1 MSDEFWLGRGLR
13 QGCPL
18 SPILFNLLV
27 ADLEEILKKGC
38 WSWHWRIEEGRIFSL
53 TYADD
58 MVLVA
63 EDEEGMK
70 AMIAR
75 LERLDEKRLEVN
87 EKTKILIF
95 KKGGGRRKKISW
107 RWKNKV
113 IEEVKK
119 MKYLGCFSKKW

>member
-1 MSDEFWLGRGLR
+1 MA
-13 QGCPL
+13 C
-18 SPILFNLLV
+18 
-27 ADLEEILKKGC
+27 
-38 WSWHWRIEEGRIFSL
+38 
-53 TYADD
+53 ADD

-75 LERLDEKRLEVN
+75 LERYLDEKRLEVN
-87 EKTKILIF
+87 VEKTKILIF
-95 KKGGGRRKKISW
+95 KKEGGKRKKISW

-113 IEEVKK
+113 IEEVKE